1 MSLHP
6 AIAAVRRAVRRS
18 LADLE
23 PGATVIVACSGGADS
38 MALLS
43 ATVFEGRDASLQVV
57 GVTVDHGLQEG
68 SAEHADRVAA
78 TMRVLGVAE
87 SLTVRVDVEAPG
99 MGPEAAAREAR
110 YAVLS
115 EVAER
120 WSAAAVLLGH
130 TQDDQ
135 AETVL
140 LGLTRGSGA
149 RTLSGMR
156 RSFEVYRRPLL
167 DVTRADTETACMAE
181 GIDFWRDPHNADERF
196 TRVRVR
202 TKVIPV
208 LEAELGPGVS
218 AALARTADQ
227 LRADT
232 EYLDAVSERA
242 LADAGSA
249 DGLAVSVLE
258 ELPDAI
264 RTRVLRLAA
273 VRAGS
278 PPAELFHSHV
288 SEVDRLVTAWH
299 GQKWVN
305 LPGHLRAVR
314 RDGVLRLEP
323 APG

>member
-68 SAEHADRVAA
+68 SAEHADQVAA
-78 TMRVLGVAE
+78 TMRALGVAE

-149 RTLSGMR
+149 RALSGMR

-167 DVTRADTETACMAE
+167 DVTRADTETACLAE

-208 LEAELGPGVS
+208 LEVELGPGVS

-242 LADAGSA
+242 LADAESP

-258 ELPDAI
+258 ELSDAI

-299 GQKWVN
+299 GQKWVD

-323 APG
+323 TAG

>member
-6 AIAAVRRAVRRS
+6 AIAAVRGAVRRS
-18 LADLE
+18 LADLA
-23 PGATVIVACSGGADS
+23 PGATVVVACSGGADS

-78 TMRVLGVAE
+78 TMRALGVAE

-115 EVAER
+115 QVAER

-149 RTLSGMR
+149 RALSGMR

-167 DVTRADTETACMAE
+167 DVTRADTETACLAE
-181 GIDFWRDPHNADERF
+181 GIDFWRDPHNTDERF

-202 TKVIPV
+202 TKVMPV

-242 LADAGSA
+242 LAGAESR

-258 ELPDAI
+258 ELPDAV

-288 SEVDRLVTAWH
+288 REVDRLVTAWH
-299 GQKWVN
+299 GQKWVD

-323 APG
+323 ASG

>member
-43 ATVFEGRDASLQVV
+43 ATVFEGRDASLRVV

-68 SAEHADRVAA
+68 SAEHADQVAA
-78 TMRVLGVAE
+78 TMRALGVAE

-120 WSAAAVLLGH
+120 WSAAVVLLGH

-149 RTLSGMR
+149 RALSGMR

-167 DVTRADTETACMAE
+167 DVTRADTETACLAE

-208 LEAELGPGVS
+208 LEVELGPGVS

-242 LADAGSA
+242 LADAESP

-258 ELPDAI
+258 ELSDAI

-299 GQKWVN
+299 GQKWVD